1 MKNNKFW
8 LESVSKGRLSTHIF
22 LTLRNQ
28 TCSHAK
34 LSVKWNSNFANF
46 FQILKIVFLI
56 KYFRKIQ
63 KEGIWPR
70 PNKSP
75 NIQYQDA
82 AMKRMVHRYPDYD
95 LKKPHNSCHYPH
107 HGLQK
112 CTDGNIVFR
121 CDSYKNSL
129 VIILYV

>member
-1 MKNNKFW
+1 MQPTVFKSWKKNKFW

-63 KEGIWPR
+63 KEGIWTR

-82 AMKRMVHRYPDYD
+82 AMKRMVHRYPDSD
-95 LKKPHNSCHYPH
+95 LKKPTIPA
-107 HGLQK
+107 
-112 CTDGNIVFR
+112 IIRIMAFR
-121 CDSYKNSL
+121 SQDYCF
-129 VIILYV
+129 